1 MTGPTGPEGTVSD
14 DVFASFANTQYTFSS
29 GNLITLYPDVT
40 DPTGNIV
47 SLDTERIALQP
58 GYYLVSY
65 RVSGLFRTP
74 NYMQVTPYYNDVP
87 HLAFGIYFA
96 ANANGSSA
104 CGSAFLVLYAP
115 AATVFTLTY
124 TGSGDAVEGD
134 VNLTFL
140 KLRRTA

>member
-1 MTGPTGPEGTVSD
+1 MTGPTGPEGTVPD

-74 NYMQVTPYYNDVP
+74 NYMQVTPYYNNIP

-96 ANANGSSA
+96 TNANGSGA
-104 CGSAFLVLYAP
+104 CGSAFLVLHAP

-124 TGSGDAVEGD
+124 TGSGDVVEGD